1 MALIITNEISTDAG
15 LTSRL
20 YLNIRRIEI
29 IKNSILTVNLN
40 RYLNKESREANEF
53 DFINTRQIPNSL
65 PIDSEEITDLI
76 SESAIYPLI
85 YAKVKSFLETAGF
98 TVEDDI

>member
-15 LTSRL
+15 LTSEL

-40 RYLNKESREANEF
+40 RYLNKESRETNEF